1 MAAIE
6 GYCMKCKAKREITK
20 PQQVITKNGR
30 NMTKG
35 ICPVCGTTI
44 CKIGASKKSRLSA
57 AETDSKNEATRMCR
71 LVYTIEARPAPVGLC
86 SCAERAVC

>member
-35 ICPVCGTTI
+35 VCPVCGTTI
-44 CKIGASKKSRLSA
+44 CKIGASKK
-57 AETDSKNEATRMCR
+57 
-71 LVYTIEARPAPVGLC
+71 
-86 SCAERAVC
+86 